1 MLPVIFFRKDW
12 RPQLALT
19 FKGGIHVPDCK
30 NTKNSPITEFPA
42 PKIVSIPMQQHIG
55 APATPL
61 VAKGDAVCVG
71 QVIGR
76 FDSGLS
82 CPVHA
87 TVSGIVKDI
96 EMRPSY
102 TGYGKTAHIVIE
114 NDFLN
119 TVDSSIK
126 PYSGELKDATTEEI
140 IEIVKNAGISGMGG
154 AAFPTYAK
162 ISSAIGKAKD
172 IIVNCAECEPYIT
185 ANYRLMLEEPE
196 RIISGTEI
204 LLKALRL
211 EKAILAVED
220 NKKDAAEVLREMTAD
235 DSRFEVVVLKT
246 KYPQGDERQL
256 IYAIKGIELPAGKL
270 PADVGCVIFNAETCA
285 AVHTAFTTGMPLVS
299 RIVTVDGDAINE
311 PKNIRVPFGTSY
323 EDVFEFCGGVKENV
337 SRIISGGP
345 MMGSSQWDYNSVI
358 MKNTSAILVL
368 SDEDSH
374 AVLENAACIHC
385 GKCVSV
391 CPMHLMPNYLAA
403 FSKADNTEMCEK
415 FGIMSCVECGCCTYT
430 CPGRVPIVQ
439 HIRNKKAQITAYRR
453 RMAAQAADKT

>member
-1 MLPVIFFRKDW
+1 M
-12 RPQLALT
+12 ALT

-30 NTKNSPITEFPA
+30 NTKNSPITDFPA
-42 PKIVSIPMQQHIG
+42 PKTVSIPMQQHIG

-61 VAKGDAVCVG
+61 VAKGDSVCVG

-87 TVSGIVKDI
+87 SISGVVKDI

-114 NDFLN
+114 NDFQN
-119 TVDSSIK
+119 TVDESIK
-126 PYSGELKDATTEEI
+126 PYHGKLEDATTDEI

-172 IIVNCAECEPYIT
+172 IIINCAECEPYIT
-185 ANYRLMLEEPE
+185 ANHRLMLEEPE
-196 RIISGTEI
+196 RIIGGTEI
-204 LLKALRL
+204 LLKALNL
-211 EKAILAVED
+211 NHAILAIED
-220 NKKDAAEVLREMTAD
+220 NKPDAAKVLKKKTAD
-235 DSRFEVVVLKT
+235 DSRFEVVMLKT

-256 IYAIKGIELPAGKL
+256 IFALKGIELPAGKL

-285 AVHTAFTTGMPLVS
+285 AIHTAFTTGMPLVS
-299 RIVTVDGDAINE
+299 RIVTIDGDAINE
-311 PKNIRVPFGTSY
+311 PKNIRVPLGTSY
-323 EDVFEFCGGVKENV
+323 EDVFEFCGGVKENI

-374 AVLENAACIHC
+374 TILENAACIHC